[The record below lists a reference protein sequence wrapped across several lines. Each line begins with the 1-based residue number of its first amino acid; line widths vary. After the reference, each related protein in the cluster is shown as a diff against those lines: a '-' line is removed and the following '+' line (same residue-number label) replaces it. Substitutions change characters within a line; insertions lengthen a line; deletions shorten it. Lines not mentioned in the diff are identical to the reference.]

1 MCTHYILQITLI
13 SIPHNNVETLLT
25 ACLQDWFQHWPRV
38 QAQHTELR
46 ENIDQFRGVGWDQNW
61 DAVALPV
68 FRDREPQPTSG
79 AVLALFF
86 IGVFCVFSAFLPT
99 VM

>member
-1 MCTHYILQITLI
+1 M
-13 SIPHNNVETLLT
+13 
-25 ACLQDWFQHWPRV
+25 

-46 ENIDQFRGVGWDQNW
+46 ENIDQFRAVGWDQNW
-61 DAVALPV
+61 DAAALPV
-68 FRDREPQPTSG
+68 FRDREPQPASG

-86 IGVFCVFSAFLPT
+86 IGVFCVLSAFLPT